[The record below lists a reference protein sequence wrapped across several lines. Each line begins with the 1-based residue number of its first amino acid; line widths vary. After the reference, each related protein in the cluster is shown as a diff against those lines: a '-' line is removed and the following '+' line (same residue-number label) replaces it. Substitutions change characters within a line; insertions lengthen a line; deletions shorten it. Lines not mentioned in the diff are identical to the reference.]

1 MKKDRLGHYEL
12 VGDADS
18 RSAPT
23 GIKGRRVAG
32 PPADIQYASIFKM
45 SRTPDGGAVASLEV
59 NTPGKPLRFKTIVS
73 AEDAATIQNEIN
85 GWLASGKPKGALKAA
100 QSASMGADVEFFD
113 GPSATP
119 ATTTVTTPGT
129 YYPYATSQYPAGT
142 VIPGQTLPAGTSYP
156 YGTAPYQQ
164 SYPYGTTPPYGTS
177 PTPYETPP
185 YSGNINPATGQP
197 YTGTINPATGMPYQG
212 GGGGGGGGGRHHH
225 RKHHHRRGGQ
235 GQGQGQYNQGQYG
248 QQNAPYSIPI
258 SGDALAHHAIMG
270 AAWTGLKKTVP
281 RHLHRHLK
289 RAAQA
294 AVAAPTS

>member
-1 MKKDRLGHYEL
+1 MQMKKDRLGHYEL

-129 YYPYATSQYPAGT
+129 YYPYGSSQYPAGT
-142 VIPGQTLPAGTSYP
+142 VIPGQTLPAGTPYP
-156 YGTAPYQQ
+156 TTPYQQ
-164 SYPYGTTPPYGTS
+164 SYPYGTTQPYGTT
-177 PTPYETPP
+177 PTPYGTTPYGTTPP
-185 YSGNINPATGQP
+185 YASNINPATGQP
-197 YTGTINPATGMPYQG
+197 YTGNINPATGMPYQG
-212 GGGGGGGGGRHHH
+212 SGGGHRRHHH
-225 RKHHHRRGGQ
+225 KHHRRGGQ
-235 GQGQGQYNQGQYG
+235 NQGQYNQGQYG
-248 QQNAPYSIPI
+248 QQNYSIPI
-258 SGDALAHHAIMG
+258 SGEALAHHAIMG
-270 AAWTGLKKTVP
+270 AVWTGIKKTVP